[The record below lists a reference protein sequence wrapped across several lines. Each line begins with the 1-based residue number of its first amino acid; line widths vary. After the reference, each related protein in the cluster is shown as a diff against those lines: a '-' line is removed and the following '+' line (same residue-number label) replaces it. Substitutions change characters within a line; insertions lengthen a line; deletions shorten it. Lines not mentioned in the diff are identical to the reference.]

1 VIFARHSLVCT
12 DLACQRGGHT
22 IFEAVNFTLDAG
34 SWLELRGPNGA
45 GKSSLLR
52 LLAGLDEPSHGVIA
66 VSGRPPD
73 QARGESMHFI
83 GHADALKPGLSVQEN
98 LQFWSSYLGGA
109 SDVAKALDHFQLSA
123 LADVSAA
130 QLSEGQKRRLGLARL
145 VAIARPIWLLDEPSV
160 GLDVQSLHSLRLAL
174 EQHIAQGG
182 SAIVSTHADLG
193 IAPTGRLDLGVA

>member
-1 VIFARHSLVCT
+1 MV
-12 DLACQRGGHT
+12 
-22 IFEAVNFTLDAG
+22 FEGVSFTLEAG

-52 LLAGLDEPSHGVIA
+52 LLAGLDEPSHGGIA

-160 GLDVQSLHSLRLAL
+160 GLDVQSLQSLRTAL
-174 EQHIAQGG
+174 QNHIAQGG

-193 IAPTGRLDLGVA
+193 IASTSRINLGAA